1 MQQLL
6 EQELV
11 HEDESF
17 DATPVC
23 GGNFQTPVAD
33 MTYYYDELR
42 WVIGGR
48 TFIENAD

>member
-33 MTYYYDELR
+33 M
-42 WVIGGR
+42 
-48 TFIENAD
+48 ADVRLSKTLIN

>member
-11 HEDESF
+11 YEESY
-17 DATPVC
+17 DATPIC
-23 GGNFQTPVAD
+23 GGNYLTPVGD

-48 TFIENAD
+48 TYIANAD